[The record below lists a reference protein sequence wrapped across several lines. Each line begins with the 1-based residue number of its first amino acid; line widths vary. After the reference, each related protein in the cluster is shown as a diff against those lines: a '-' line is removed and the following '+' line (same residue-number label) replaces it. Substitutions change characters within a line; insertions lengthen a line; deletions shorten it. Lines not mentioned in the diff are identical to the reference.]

1 MLGSAVPEEQAE
13 GLRLLRKL
21 AGFGDPYAQIQLGE
35 HYWNGAGVPQD
46 RAEGMKWMRMAAE
59 QRSYLAMMNLSRFLL
74 NEGRYFEALNWFCAA
89 EAVLNVRDSLL
100 EYWYDSTVETIK
112 ELPSTVW
119 NHLGKF
125 ALWLFD

>member
-1 MLGSAVPEEQAE
+1 
-13 GLRLLRKL
+13 
-21 AGFGDPYAQIQLGE
+21 
-35 HYWNGAGVPQD
+35 
-46 RAEGMKWMRMAAE
+46 MRMAAE

-74 NEGRYFEALNWFCAA
+74 DEGRYFEALNWFCAA

-119 NHLGKF
+119 NRLGKF